1 MSIKAILTVA
11 SLLVGSS
18 SLVLADPQPSV
29 TFGVGVGPRDPA
41 PYTYPYSAPYPA
53 PSAPYAYP
61 YRNPPAYQY
70 SPAPYPYQYQYL
82 NPPPGYGAPSGFIN
96 GREWIG
102 LDGATGRISL
112 FTYGQTYVRA
122 VDIYY
127 LDGSVRRLR
136 IHRALGPGN
145 PRFDILIGRR
155 PIRGISIR
163 GGGAGL
169 SASVSY

>member
-29 TFGVGVGPRDPA
+29 TFGVGVGPRYPA
-41 PYTYPYSAPYPA
+41 PYTYPYSAPY
-53 PSAPYAYP
+53 AYP
-61 YRNPPAYQY
+61 YSNPPVYQY
-70 SPAPYPYQYQYL
+70 SPAPYQYQYQYL
-82 NPPPGYGAPSGFIN
+82 NPPAGYGAPSGFIN
-96 GREWIG
+96 GREWIN
-102 LDGATGRISL
+102 LDGAVGRISL
-112 FTYGQTYVRA
+112 YTYGQTFVRS

-136 IHRALGPGN
+136 IYRGLGPGN
-145 PRFDILIGRR
+145 PSFDILIGRR